1 MKINTTVK
9 WIGIVG
15 GLAGMCFAAFAVF
28 NKQNEVLT
36 TPTPT
41 VTAVE
46 KNKVSTISMR
56 NEAILGLDV
65 NHVNNSKTLTER
77 INDVHNGIVKT

>member
-1 MKINTTVK
+1 MISALKINTSVK

-15 GLAGMCFAAFAVF
+15 GICGMFFAAFAMY

-36 TPTPT
+36 TPT
-41 VTAVE
+41 VAVVE

-56 NEAILGLDV
+56 NEAHLGPEVHD
-65 NHVNNSKTLTER
+65 SKSLTER
-77 INDVHNGIVKT
+77 INDVHNGIVGI

>member
-1 MKINTTVK
+1 
-9 WIGIVG
+9 
-15 GLAGMCFAAFAVF
+15 MCFAAFAMY

-36 TPTPT
+36 TPTIT
-41 VTAVE
+41 VVE

-65 NHVNNSKTLTER
+65 NDSKSLAER
-77 INDVHNGIVKT
+77 INDVHNGIVGT

>member
-15 GLAGMCFAAFAVF
+15 GLFGMCGAAFAMY
-28 NKQNEVLT
+28 NKRNEVLT
-36 TPTPT
+36 TPT
-41 VTAVE
+41 VAVVE

-56 NEAILGLDV
+56 NEAILGSGV
-65 NHVNNSKTLTER
+65 HESKSLSER
-77 INDVHNGIVKT
+77 INDVQNGIVGT

>member
-1 MKINTTVK
+1 MKINTSLK

-15 GLAGMCFAAFAVF
+15 GVVGMYLAAIAMY

-36 TPTPT
+36 TPTVT
-41 VTAVE
+41 VLE

-56 NEAILGLDV
+56 NEAIIGLNV
-65 NHVNNSKTLTER
+65 NDSKSLTER
-77 INDVHNGIVKT
+77 INDVHNGIVGT